1 MSVDEFARLAFLEQ
15 SEVSFPLSVVQFGV
29 LMVVMDSTME
39 FVGMLLMPRIYS
51 WVEGTH
57 EYSTAKLAI
66 FCLRC
71 YLLALAVALV
81 VGLVLTP
88 CILDGPTTEFSWP
101 GLAMGRRVMTTC
113 KSKTCGCADASDDG
127 HFACA
132 GNPSAAQWLENT
144 RGESCC
150 YFNASSGN
158 ATVDSTLMYVCPAQ
172 ESNMCFLQ
180 PAALAWV
187 LAAVRWIFYGFV
199 NQASPA
205 APRRPPLRRSAAP
218 RPCPPSRGPPP
229 RAPPPVRSSRTA
241 RARWARRSG
250 SRRSRPP
257 TAVNGCS

>member
-1 MSVDEFARLAFLEQ
+1 VDEFARLAFLEQ

-88 CILDGPTTEFSWP
+88 CILDGPTKEFSWA

-150 YFNASSGN
+150 YFNTSSGN

-205 APRRPPLRRSAAP
+205 APRRP
-218 RPCPPSRGPPP
+218 RPP
-229 RAPPPVRSSRTA
+229 APPPPA
-241 RARWARRSG
+241 AAARRRPS
-250 SRRSRPP
+250 PP
-257 TAVNGCS
+257 TAAAARRHRPPPPAAADYKINHTLNMIVL